1 MRSGTMVLLL
11 MLGSGCFAQ
20 QQDSVLL
27 RQVVVYGILDE
38 KYLAGSSL
46 LSQDSSVRRQYSSQ
60 HLGEVL
66 SLEFPIYFRNYGNGM
81 ISGISLRGTSPS
93 HTAVLWNGI
102 NINSF
107 SLGQADFSMLPVTAF
122 EDVKVHEGGGSSLFG
137 SGALGGTVLLNSS
150 GEEAPP
156 LTITQEVASF
166 GRYFTSVRRSWNMK
180 GLNFKT
186 KFYHHSSD
194 NDFPVK
200 STGDRQQHASFLQ
213 WGVLQD
219 IEYQWSSAKALS
231 VHYWY
236 HDANRNIQPPV
247 GQSVTRGDEQ
257 QDENHRLSVQ
267 YKSNGRRGM
276 FSVMGGYVQDVII
289 YNRDRSVVS
298 RWTAESRYQV
308 VLPWKVSSQFGVT
321 WNNITARIRQYRN
334 GGRAEE
340 DRFDFLASFQKYL
353 GTRLSLALN
362 LRQPMVTGFNAPFL
376 PYLGAEYTL
385 LKKTNNAL
393 QVRANASKNY
403 RVPTLNDRNWG
414 VDGRK
419 DLLPET
425 SVATE
430 VGLQWRNRNLMVE
443 NTFFR
448 QRIDQWIQ
456 WLPDNETRRYR
467 PQNAKQVVI
476 EGFEAKINW
485 RKSVGAVKII
495 PMITYQFTKSV
506 TTKALSPDEY
516 TVGKQLIY
524 TPRHTAAGN
533 IQAIFR
539 KYSAGFSIQYNS
551 ERFSDFSNADLF
563 ALPQFVVMN
572 LSAGR
577 FWMVG
582 RHRLDV
588 IASSRNIA
596 AEEYQLYAGRAL
608 PGRHYTFQLTYQLNR
623 AQNED

>member
-38 KYLAGSSL
+38 KYLTGSSL
-46 LSQDSSVRRQYSSQ
+46 LSADSAVSKQYSSQ

-107 SLGQADFSMLPVTAF
+107 SLGQADFSILPVTAF
-122 EDVKVHEGGGSSLFG
+122 EEVKVHAGGGSSLFG
-137 SGALGGTVLLNSS
+137 SGAMGGTVLLNSS

-156 LTITQEVASF
+156 LTITQEAASF
-166 GRYFTSVRRSWNMK
+166 GRYFTSVRGAWNLG

-186 KFYHHSSD
+186 KFYRHASD

-200 STGDRQQHASFLQ
+200 STGARQQHASFQQ
-213 WGVLQD
+213 WGVMQD
-219 IEYQWSSAKALS
+219 IEYQWSAANVLSA
-231 VHYWY
+231 HYWY
-236 HDANRNIQPPV
+236 HHADRNIQPPT
-247 GQSVTRGDEQ
+247 GQSVTDDDEQ

-276 FSVMGGYVQDVII
+276 FSAMGGYVQDVII
-289 YNRDRSVVS
+289 YNRDRSVVT
-298 RWTAESRYQV
+298 RWTAEASHQFA
-308 VLPWKVSSQFGVT
+308 LPYKISSQFGVT
-321 WNNITARIRQYRN
+321 WNHITARIRQYRN
-334 GGRAEE
+334 DGLAAE
-340 DRFDFLASFQKYL
+340 DRFDFLASFQKYF

-362 LRQPMVTGFNAPFL
+362 LRQPKVTGFNAPFL

-385 LKKTNNAL
+385 VKKMSNAL
-393 QVRANASKNY
+393 RIRANASKNY

-414 VDGRK
+414 TVGSQ

-430 VGLQWRNRNLMVE
+430 AGLQWRHRNLTVE
-443 NTFFR
+443 STFFR

-456 WLPDNETRRYR
+456 WLYDKDVRDYR
-467 PQNAKQVVI
+467 PKNAKQVVI
-476 EGFEAKINW
+476 KGFEAKISWQKNI
-485 RKSVGAVKII
+485 GAVKII

-506 TTKALSPDEY
+506 TTKALPPDEY
-516 TVGKQLIY
+516 TIGKQLIY

-533 IQAIFR
+533 IQVIV
-539 KYSAGFSIQYNS
+539 KEYSAGLSIQYNS
-551 ERFSDFSNADLF
+551 ERFSEFSNADLF
-563 ALPQFVVMN
+563 ALPQFALMN

-588 IASSRNIA
+588 IASVRNIA
-596 AEEYQLYAGRAL
+596 AEEYQLYAGRAM
-608 PGRHYTFQLTYQLNR
+608 PGRNYTFQLTYQLNR
-623 AQNED
+623 EQNEN